1 MRVYTHW
8 AQVRVR
14 LGKGALGILTRDR
27 VVSCGLCKIQKNKK
41 KLCFHRCMFL
51 VTRDSQAMKKPT
63 GWHGRELSSLKTE
76 SFRTP
81 WLGVA
86 WTLGVGCRGR
96 DGVLQPC
103 CRCSKLTVR
112 SETLPFRQLGS
123 HCSRWF
129 CCSLA
134 RNLGS
139 WFL

>member
-1 MRVYTHW
+1 MRAYTHW

-81 WLGVA
+81 AAWRGWEWLGP
-86 WTLGVGCRGR
+86 LGWAAGGAM
-96 DGVLQPC
+96 G
-103 CRCSKLTVR
+103 
-112 SETLPFRQLGS
+112 
-123 HCSRWF
+123 
-129 CCSLA
+129 CCSLVA
-134 RNLGS
+134 GAVN
-139 WFL
+139 